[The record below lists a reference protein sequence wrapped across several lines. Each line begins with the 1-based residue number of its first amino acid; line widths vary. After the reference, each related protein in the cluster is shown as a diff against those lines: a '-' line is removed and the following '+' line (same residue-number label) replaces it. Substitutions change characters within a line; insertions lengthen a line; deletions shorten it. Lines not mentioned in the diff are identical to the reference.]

1 MNTCAITRHINYKD
15 IPVNLIPI
23 SEAGATSFNAI
34 VTAVHAV
41 GMNKIRRAPSG
52 GLSYN
57 IRDFSPPMYDI
68 RALGS
73 CIELTVVAASG
84 CFRVQFRN
92 DFRAE
97 EKDKYSGST
106 AWRIFTREL
115 EHDGIN
121 IENYAI
127 LNGADIKSTI
137 PSPKLS
143 LEVAPGIYENA
154 NHLDIHSA
162 YMASVADAFPELRP
176 TIKRVFDARK
186 YNPGMKAVLTH
197 SFGYMQSAMLDYKFS
212 HLSKAAIVGT
222 INKLNSLSEAL
233 RLTNRR
239 ILAYNTDGIWYT
251 GEIFHGDGEGR
262 DLGEWSNDHVNCTIK
277 FNSIGT
283 YGYIE
288 DGTFTPVVRAL
299 RALDKVK
306 PRDQWTM
313 DDLDHLGESI
323 DFVLDLKNEKIIKV
337 VDDA

>member
-15 IPVNLIPI
+15 IPINLIPI
-23 SEAGATSFNAI
+23 SEAGAASFNAI
-34 VTAVHAV
+34 ITAIHAA
-41 GMNKIRRAPSG
+41 GMSKICRSPSG
-52 GLSYN
+52 GLSYS

-115 EHDGIN
+115 ESDGIN
-121 IENYAI
+121 IEKYAI
-127 LNGADIKSTI
+127 LNGADIKVTI

-143 LEVAPGIYENA
+143 LEVAPGVYENA
-154 NHLDIHSA
+154 HHLDIHSA
-162 YMASVADAFPELRP
+162 YMASIADAFPELRP

-197 SFGYMQSAMLDYKFS
+197 SFGYMQSAMLDYRFA

-222 INKLNSLSEAL
+222 INKLNSISEKL

-251 GEIFHGDGEGR
+251 GGIFHGDGEGR

-288 DGTFTPVVRAL
+288 NGTFTPVVRAL

-313 DDLDHLGESI
+313 NDLDHLGESI
-323 DFVLDLKNEKIIKV
+323 GFALDLKNEKIIKV